1 MHGIDKVILFTLG
14 AFDTRTHAHTHAR
27 THTHTHAHTHTQV
40 SISLEEGVG
49 ISLINSL
56 PEELLF
62 ASLKGLRADASL
74 VSLSHKFSLSVQDVQ
89 VSVGDS

>member
-1 MHGIDKVILFTLG
+1 MHT
-14 AFDTRTHAHTHAR
+14 TQ
-27 THTHTHAHTHTQV
+27 HTQV

-89 VSVGDS
+89 VSVDGSSCRMQAAVIVWTVLV